1 MGRKGGNEK
10 WKVDLWEKEIMERS
24 KEGKDGR
31 WG

>member
-1 MGRKGGNEK
+1 MGINGNKGR

-24 KEGKDGR
+24 EEGKDGR